1 VRARTLDGAPLAP
14 GLNVDPVDYA
24 AGLAMAARLGYDDAE
39 AVMVTTYALQR
50 HARGEE
56 DGAERTWTGQY
67 PRDFT
72 SWRAILAAAVAE
84 GTEALRAKQAEET
97 P

>member
-1 VRARTLDGAPLAP
+1 MSRRTFDGGPLTP
-14 GLNVDPVDYA
+14 GINVDPVDVA
-24 AGLAMAARLGYDDAE
+24 AGVAEARLIGYDDGT

-56 DGAERTWTGQY
+56 DGAERTWLTY
-67 PRDFT
+67 FPRDFT
-72 SWRAILAAAVAE
+72 SWRRILAAAIAAGTVA
-84 GTEALRAKQAEET
+84 G